1 MSFAGRF
8 SRSNA
13 GTGTNNT
20 KLGLVVDKEACL
32 HSEVG
37 VCLAFDQSVLLFDA
51 VSISHQNLLDHA
63 GKLKLQD
70 CTSSCSFLNLSHET
84 HPRLATPIT
93 LLKRSE
99 TEAGQLTC

>member
-70 CTSSCSFLNLSHET
+70 CTSSCSFLNL
-84 HPRLATPIT
+84 LIT
-93 LLKRSE
+93 LSIPSHPFLKTSILGPYENR
-99 TEAGQLTC
+99 TK